1 VRGWTRS
8 PWFRRRLICNGSFPS
23 CADCRLPGSSG
34 HPSSLSERNG
44 LQAPHPPAL
53 ATVEA
58 PLAADIVGCPG
69 ERVNDGPPDG
79 RSWDKAS
86 MLRSSAKQR
95 NVWTG
100 CNTVEHRGTMT
111 AVASEPDINDLTQWA
126 TFVLEAERQ
135 YRNALRQLRPLRGRA
150 ADNSVHSLPTFS
162 QDRQE
167 RRPWAAHDE
176 PGGQCWHQFNTAFRI
191 GCPG

>member
-23 CADCRLPGSSG
+23 CADWRLPGSSG

-58 PLAADIVGCPG
+58 ALAADIVGCPG

-79 RSWDKAS
+79 GWGGCGRRRNRCYAESPDLAAMMTPASGKPVGKDRSTS
-86 MLRSSAKQR
+86 ETGHRSDEVMDGAQFR
-95 NVWTG
+95 NVVG
-100 CNTVEHRGTMT
+100 FR
-111 AVASEPDINDLTQWA
+111 S
-126 TFVLEAERQ
+126 
-135 YRNALRQLRPLRGRA
+135 RPTI
-150 ADNSVHSLPTFS
+150 AD
-162 QDRQE
+162 
-167 RRPWAAHDE
+167 RRVDAMGH
-176 PGGQCWHQFNTAFRI
+176 
-191 GCPG
+191 

>member
-79 RSWDKAS
+79 RSWDKATIGKID
-86 MLRSSAKQR
+86 AKQR
-95 NVWTG
+95 KLPLAGPPFNG
-100 CNTVEHRGTMT
+100 YRRRDGMA
-111 AVASEPDINDLTQWA
+111 AVPS
-126 TFVLEAERQ
+126 EAE
-135 YRNALRQLRPLRGRA
+135 
-150 ADNSVHSLPTFS
+150 S
-162 QDRQE
+162 QRS
-167 RRPWAAHDE
+167 
-176 PGGQCWHQFNTAFRI
+176 
-191 GCPG
+191 